1 MDKIP
6 KRSNQLSDAPQSDKN
21 PTQKGKLGSKQVT
34 PTDSAPRLE
43 KNNVHSKGQSLNSRQ
58 IAPNNAQRMVELG
71 QQQQWLALASAI
83 TQQGNSKHD
92 LTAMMEALKHH
103 SIKLPADIQTQAG
116 LRFIELTASSV
127 SASLH
132 RDLPDDPILALGM
145 LEQIA
150 QRHQQADSPI
160 GAIAQLRVDEF
171 LEQYELNEADS
182 ESLVQSM
189 AARIYSLTSR
199 KMEQLEETLLNS
211 TTDTKIIRRI
221 ELSQNERR
229 IEKNSWQELIKPQV

>member
-6 KRSNQLSDAPQSDKN
+6 KRSNQLSDASQSIQNN
-21 PTQKGKLGSKQVT
+21 PKKGKLGSKQVT
-34 PTDSAPRLE
+34 PTDSSPRLE
-43 KNNVHSKGQSLNSRQ
+43 KHNVHSKGQSLNNRQ
-58 IAPNNAQRMVELG
+58 IAPNNVQRVVEFG

-83 TQQGNSKHD
+83 TLQGNSKQD
-92 LTAMMEALKHH
+92 LITMMEALKHH
-103 SIKLPADIQTQAG
+103 GIKLPADIQTQAG
-116 LRFIELTASSV
+116 RRFIELIASSV

-132 RDLPDDPILALGM
+132 RDLPDDPILALGV

-150 QRHQQADSPI
+150 QRHQQADSSI
-160 GAIAQLRVDEF
+160 GAIAQLKVDEF
-171 LEQYELNEADS
+171 VEQYELSEADS

-199 KMEQLEETLLNS
+199 KMEQLEKRLLNS

-229 IEKNSWQELIKPQV
+229 IEGNVWQEPIKPQV